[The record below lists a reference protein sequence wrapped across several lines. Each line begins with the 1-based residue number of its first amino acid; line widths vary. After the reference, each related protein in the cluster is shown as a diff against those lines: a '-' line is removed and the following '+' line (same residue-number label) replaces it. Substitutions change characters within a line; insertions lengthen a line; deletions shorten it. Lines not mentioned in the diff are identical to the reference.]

1 MATTFEPRREYGLSH
16 MGNVFVHH
24 FESEDGDRYEVRA
37 GNHTVNVNDSLEGA
51 EAVAFALTGTVPQ
64 PKPQEAVSSPPKNIR
79 SAPKAARRPK

>member
-37 GNHTVNVNDSLEGA
+37 GNHTVASKDTLEAA
-51 EAVAFALTGTVPQ
+51 EVVAHALVGDTPQ
-64 PKPQEAVSSPPKNIR
+64 PKPSETLAKPSKGVP